1 MNMHGT
7 LDALIVTY
15 TLVMTLFPVM
25 YLHWYTRREG
35 YQWTLDRYEDAAERR
50 AKLARFLVRARWRT
64 IAGAGV
70 VVSAW
75 FWISGWLPQALIA
88 LPAFA
93 ALALLFVMPAFVPA
107 LRLAQ
112 AKRFDEFGFPSAAG
126 PSRTASSALRRLTDY
141 LPRYWIVLPAIIV
154 VAGSLIVGWVSLSAA
169 TVSGALLA
177 AEAVMLVIVLE
188 FLWYSWRQLRRA
200 PGLLPPDLTDA
211 VDPAVLGEAFEA
223 HRRFLLR
230 GVYSGATFFLALV
243 LGSEI
248 VIAMT
253 WGSRPWGLNGAVVGM
268 AGGLMS
274 AVWVGAFVTIVSLRR
289 MALQRIRREGRVDAR
304 WWR

>member
-15 TLVMTLFPVM
+15 TLVMAFFPVIF
-25 YLHWYTRREG
+25 LHWYTRREG
-35 YQWTLDRYEDAAERR
+35 YQWTLDGYKDAAERR
-50 AKLARFLVRARWRT
+50 AKLARCLVRARWRT
-64 IAGAGV
+64 VAGASV

-75 FWISGWLPQALIA
+75 IWIAGWLPQALIA

-93 ALALLFVMPAFVPA
+93 ALALLFVMPPFVLA

-112 AKRFDEFGFPSAAG
+112 AKRFDEFGFPSEAETI
-126 PSRTASSALRRLTDY
+126 RTASSPLRRLTDY
-141 LPRYWIVLPAIIV
+141 LPRYWVVLPVIIV
-154 VAGSLIVGWVSLSAA
+154 VAGILIVGWVTLSAA
-169 TVSGALLA
+169 TVNGALLA
-177 AEAVMLVIVLE
+177 AEVIMLIIVLQ

-230 GVYSGATFFLALV
+230 GVYSAATAFLALV

-248 VIAMT
+248 AIAMT
-253 WGSRPWGLNGAVVGM
+253 WGSGPWGLNGAVVGM
-268 AGGLMS
+268 AGGLLS
-274 AVWVGAFVTIVSLRR
+274 AVWVVAFVSIVSLRR